1 MLTLLYYQEFTE
13 SAGLPQGFRADNY
26 LKSIWEFV
34 DRQCSRGIN
43 HFHIVRLLWLI
54 YEKNPENDALTFILY
69 CIQNP
74 QDILRYT
81 LHQVMRP
88 QTDKTPVKRRLEKL
102 PHYGEALI
110 TAYQNRLLEALV

>member
-1 MLTLLYYQEFTE
+1 M
-13 SAGLPQGFRADNY
+13 
-26 LKSIWEFV
+26 

-43 HFHIVRLLWLI
+43 YFHIVKLLWHI

-88 QTDKTPVKRRLEKL
+88 QTDKTSVKRRLEKL
-102 PHYGEALI
+102 RHYGEALI